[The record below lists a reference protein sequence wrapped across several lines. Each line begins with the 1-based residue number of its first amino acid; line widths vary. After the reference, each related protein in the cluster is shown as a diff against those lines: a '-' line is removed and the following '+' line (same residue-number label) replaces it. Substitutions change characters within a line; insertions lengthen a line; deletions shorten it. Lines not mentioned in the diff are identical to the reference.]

1 MKELPPEDFQNLDG
15 DQITYNTDDSFAK
28 VMGKDKEGQL
38 RMYGLGVTPS
48 DVYGKNPSR
57 NSLLRQ
63 AMEYK
68 TKYLEA
74 MKKYD
79 TLKAK
84 LNDLPTSVHV
94 TQPAEQHDSQSS
106 PTLPN
111 SHENVIGLV
120 ATPSADDCHRYI
132 PDAILSQQIG
142 PENHFPSGSNDQQSF
157 RPNSLTTHIQV
168 IK

>member
-1 MKELPPEDFQNLDG
+1 
-15 DQITYNTDDSFAK
+15 
-28 VMGKDKEGQL
+28 MGKDKEGQL

-48 DVYGKNPSR
+48 NIYGKNPSR
-57 NSLLRQ
+57 KNSLLRQ

-94 TQPAEQHDSQSS
+94 AQPANSM
-106 PTLPN
+106 TLRA
-111 SHENVIGLV
+111 LQL
-120 ATPSADDCHRYI
+120 Y
-132 PDAILSQQIG
+132 QIVM
-142 PENHFPSGSNDQQSF
+142 
-157 RPNSLTTHIQV
+157 RM
-168 IK
+168 